1 MTYQA
6 MAVRNVS
13 AVDAQYLD
21 PFQMLAHAII
31 VEAAKDYRRYRSD
44 SWRQHE
50 VERFFRSQWFSV
62 LSALDPEWLLKWLKE
77 EE

>member
-1 MTYQA
+1 MPYQVNV
-6 MAVRNVS
+6 VRNVS

-44 SWRQHE
+44 SWRKRE
-50 VERFFRSQWFSV
+50 VERFFRSPWFGA
-62 LSALDPEWLLKWLKE
+62 LSGLDPEWLIKWLQE